1 MPVVAVV
8 VIMGLEILQELEDL
22 VGVETVAMDLVVRAL
37 LEPTQ
42 PVVVAVVVVI
52 IQIIGVAVTVVPVS

>member
-1 MPVVAVV
+1 MPEVAVV

-22 VGVETVAMDLVVRAL
+22 VGVEMVAMDLMVRAL

-42 PVVVAVVVVI
+42 PVVVAVAVVI
-52 IQIIGVAVTVVPVS
+52 M